1 MKLLEIE
8 TSVWSRTT
16 VELCQIYCRLSLA
29 KEERTS
35 AGYPQ
40 SEQSH
45 YTNVLD
51 ENKNGFR
58 SKRIIVRTPPS
69 MGKTTFVKKVAHDW
83 AQVVDESVVEKR
95 KSALSEFE
103 LALVINLREAAT
115 FRNLRDVINCS
126 RIFSAEDSSL
136 TEQLLSYITT
146 N

>member
-1 MKLLEIE
+1 MKLKLLYG
-8 TSVWSRTT
+8 
-16 VELCQIYCRLSLA
+16 VELLSNSA
-29 KEERTS
+29 KSIVDSLWRKRNEPQLGS
-35 AGYPQ
+35 PQ

-126 RIFSAEDSSL
+126 RIFSAEHSSL
-136 TEQLLSYITT
+136 TEQLLTYITT
-146 N
+146 NQD

>member
-1 MKLLEIE
+1 MKLKLLYG
-8 TSVWSRTT
+8 
-16 VELCQIYCRLSLA
+16 VELLSNSA
-29 KEERTS
+29 KSIVDSLWRKRNEPQLGS
-35 AGYPQ
+35 PQ

-95 KSALSEFE
+95 KGALSKFE

-136 TEQLLSYITT
+136 TEQLLGYITT
-146 N
+146 NQD